1 MLTEQTDLTQLG
13 PFHEAITWLIRTASP
28 EQMNVLRMLLKTTQV
43 QKGHD
48 GIIIAWERRR
58 AELAEEY
65 GLFDFDCLGDVA
77 NDLLAQKQAAEAD
90 PLSDFLN
97 HTGAHAPVASKPAAA
112 DDGLW
117 SGLKVAPIDA
127 AKCAR
132 LSA

>member
-77 NDLLAQKQAAEAD
+77 NDLLAQKQAAEAAATN
-90 PLSDFLN
+90 LSRSFDF
-97 HTGAHAPVASKPAAA
+97 
-112 DDGLW
+112 DGKERALMIVIEKIFGILQNRTRHW
-117 SGLKVAPIDA
+117 REGW
-127 AKCAR
+127 
-132 LSA
+132 